1 VWRVLL
7 RIICIL
13 KIDLMEPLKYFNL
26 SKRVKKRLLKLRI
39 ILMDDSTI
47 LLIKDTEPSKEH
59 IEVTNHNYYQ

>member
-1 VWRVLL
+1 
-7 RIICIL
+7 
-13 KIDLMEPLKYFNL
+13 MEPLKYFNL